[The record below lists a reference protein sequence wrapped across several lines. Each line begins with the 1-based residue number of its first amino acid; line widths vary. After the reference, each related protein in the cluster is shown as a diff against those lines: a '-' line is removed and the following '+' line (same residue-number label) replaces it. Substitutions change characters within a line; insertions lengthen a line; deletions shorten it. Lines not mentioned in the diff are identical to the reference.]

1 MQFFPNSMEM
11 FVDKT
16 KYHYYYYLRLNSGDL
31 IWIQFSFQF
40 QKFFIHYGSPS
51 RTRLVGYATIAIFK
65 PFKTQL
71 ICASLHCKNY
81 LKKKTKKLFKKKRQ
95 APSSTS
101 LSAFLQQY
109 QICCFFI
116 THNPARD

>member
-40 QKFFIHYGSPS
+40 QKFFIHYGSLS
-51 RTRLVGYATIAIFK
+51 RTRLVGYATIAILNLLKHSWSVQVFTAK
-65 PFKTQL
+65 IILT
-71 ICASLHCKNY
+71 KN
-81 LKKKTKKLFKKKRQ
+81 KE
-95 APSSTS
+95 
-101 LSAFLQQY
+101 
-109 QICCFFI
+109 II
-116 THNPARD
+116 